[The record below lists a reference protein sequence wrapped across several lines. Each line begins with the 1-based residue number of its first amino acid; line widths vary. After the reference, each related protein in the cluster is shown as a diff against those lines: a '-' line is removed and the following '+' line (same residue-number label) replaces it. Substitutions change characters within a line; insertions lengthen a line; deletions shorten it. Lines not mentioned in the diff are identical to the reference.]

1 MGRPAASAGRR
12 RLRRR
17 RLGHGPAIAIHLV
30 DASPRPLGSLGS
42 ISPLAFGCWRF
53 RDGDLPGATGALE
66 AALDAFAAPG
76 ARVLVDN
83 ADVYGEHERGAAEAL
98 LGRVLGARPGWAD
111 ELVLAT
117 KAGIR
122 PGVPYDAS
130 GDYLVAACEA
140 SLRRLGV
147 ETVDLFQLHR
157 VDLYTPPEE
166 TAAALAHLREAGKIR
181 EVGVSNATV
190 AQLDDLER
198 HLPFPVAA
206 VQAECSLLDRRPI
219 FDGVLDWCR
228 RRGTV
233 PLAYS
238 PLASGRLG
246 SAGGDVPPA
255 LTVRLEALAARECRP
270 ATVVA
275 LAFLLAHPSK
285 PVPIVGT
292 QRPDR
297 LAELAA
303 ATAVRLDRADVYGLI
318 EAAQGHELP

>member
-1 MGRPAASAGRR
+1 MA
-12 RLRRR
+12 
-17 RLGHGPAIAIHLV
+17 
-30 DASPRPLGSLGS
+30 
-42 ISPLAFGCWRF
+42 PLAFGCWRF
-53 RDGDLPGATGALE
+53 LDGDLAGATAAVD
-66 AALDAFAAPG
+66 AALAAYASPG

-83 ADVYGEHERGAAEAL
+83 ADVYGEHERGAAETL
-98 LGRVLGARPGWAD
+98 LGRVLAGRAGWAD
-111 ELVLAT
+111 QVVLAT

-122 PGVPYDAS
+122 PGVPYDGS
-130 GDYLVAACEA
+130 GDHLVAACEA

-198 HLPFPVAA
+198 CLPFPIAA
-206 VQAECSLLDRRPI
+206 IQAECSLLDRRPL

-228 RRGTV
+228 RRGAV

-238 PLASGRLG
+238 PLAGGRLG
-246 SAGGDVPPA
+246 GAGGDVPLA
-255 LTVRLEALAARECRP
+255 LTERLAEIATREGRP
-270 ATVVA
+270 SPVVA
-275 LAFLLAHPSK
+275 LAFLLTHPSK

>member
-1 MGRPAASAGRR
+1 M
-12 RLRRR
+12 
-17 RLGHGPAIAIHLV
+17 
-30 DASPRPLGSLGS
+30 
-42 ISPLAFGCWRF
+42 AFGCWRF
-53 RDGDLPGATGALE
+53 RDGDLAGATTALTAALE
-66 AALDAFAAPG
+66 SFGTPG

-83 ADVYGEHERGAAEAL
+83 ADVYGEHERGAAETL
-98 LGRVLGARPGWAD
+98 LGRVLAARPGWAD
-111 ELVLAT
+111 EVVTAT

-130 GDYLVAACEA
+130 GDHLVAACEA

-147 ETVDLFQLHR
+147 DAVDLFQLHR

-166 TAAALAHLREAGKIR
+166 TAAALAHLRASGKIR

-190 AQLDDLER
+190 AQLDELER
-198 HLPFPVAA
+198 HLPFPIAA

-219 FDGVLDWCR
+219 FDGGLDWCR
-228 RRGTV
+228 RRGAV

-255 LTVRLEALAARECRP
+255 LTERLDALAAREGHP
-270 ATVVA
+270 PTVIA
-275 LAFLLAHPSK
+275 LAFVLAHPAR

-292 QRPDR
+292 QRPER

-303 ATAVRLDRADVYGLI
+303 ATTVRLDRSDVYGLI

>member
-1 MGRPAASAGRR
+1 
-12 RLRRR
+12 
-17 RLGHGPAIAIHLV
+17 V
-30 DASPRPLGSLGS
+30 
-42 ISPLAFGCWRF
+42 
-53 RDGDLPGATGALE
+53 
-66 AALDAFAAPG
+66 
-76 ARVLVDN
+76 VVDN
-83 ADVYGEHERGAAEAL
+83 ADVYGEHELGAAETL
-98 LGRVLGARPGWAD
+98 LGRVLAGRTGWAE

-122 PGVPYDAS
+122 PGVPYDGS
-130 GDYLVAACEA
+130 GDHLTAACEA
-140 SLRRLGV
+140 SLRRLAV
-147 ETVDLFQLHR
+147 ETIDLFQLHR

-198 HLPFPVAA
+198 YLPFPIAA
-206 VQAECSLLDRRPI
+206 IQAECSLLDRRPL

-228 RRGTV
+228 RRGAV

-255 LTVRLEALAARECRP
+255 LTERLDAIAAREGRP

-275 LAFLLAHPSK
+275 LAWLLAHPSR

-292 QRPDR
+292 QRPER

-303 ATAVRLDRADVYGLI
+303 AAGVRLDRADVYGLI
-318 EAAQGHELP
+318 EAAQGYELP

>member
-1 MGRPAASAGRR
+1 MLGGRS
-12 RLRRR
+12 
-17 RLGHGPAIAIHLV
+17 
-30 DASPRPLGSLGS
+30 
-42 ISPLAFGCWRF
+42 
-53 RDGDLPGATGALE
+53 
-66 AALDAFAAPG
+66 
-76 ARVLVDN
+76 
-83 ADVYGEHERGAAEAL
+83 
-98 LGRVLGARPGWAD
+98 GWTD
-111 ELVLAT
+111 ELVVAT

-122 PGVPYDAS
+122 PGVPYDGS
-130 GDYLVAACEA
+130 GDHLVAACEA

-147 ETVDLFQLHR
+147 DTLDLFQLHR

-166 TAAALAHLREAGKIR
+166 TAAALAHLREAGKVR

-198 HLPFPVAA
+198 HLPFPIAA

-219 FDGVLDWCR
+219 FDGVLDWCH
-228 RRGTV
+228 RRGAV

-246 SAGGDVPPA
+246 APGGDVPPA
-255 LTVRLEALAARECRP
+255 LTERLDALASREGRP

-275 LAFLLAHPSK
+275 LAFLLAHPSR

-297 LAELAA
+297 LSELAA

>member
-1 MGRPAASAGRR
+1 MG
-12 RLRRR
+12 
-17 RLGHGPAIAIHLV
+17 
-30 DASPRPLGSLGS
+30 
-42 ISPLAFGCWRF
+42 PLAFGCWRF
-53 RDGDLPGATGALE
+53 RDGDLAGATAAVD
-66 AALDAFAAPG
+66 AALGAFATPG

-83 ADVYGEHERGAAEAL
+83 ADVYGEHERGAAETL
-98 LGRVLGARPGWAD
+98 LGRVLSSRSGWED

-122 PGVPYDAS
+122 PGVPYDGS
-130 GDYLVAACEA
+130 GEYLVAACEA

-147 ETVDLFQLHR
+147 EAVDLFQLHR

-166 TAAALAHLREAGKIR
+166 TAAALAHLRDSGKIR

-190 AQLDDLER
+190 SQLDDLER
-198 HLPFPVAA
+198 ALPFPIAA
-206 VQAECSLLDRRPI
+206 VQAECSLLDRRSI

-228 RRGTV
+228 RRGAV

-255 LTVRLEALAARECRP
+255 LTERLAALATREGPP

-275 LAFLLAHPSK
+275 LAFLLAHPSR

-292 QRPDR
+292 QRPER
-297 LAELAA
+297 LAALAA
-303 ATAVRLDRADVYGLI
+303 AGAVRLDRADVYGLI